1 MIPFFFLIFFLFNH
15 DSFSQ
20 QIVTVVAQ
28 PPEKKVTNDILKL
41 PAKILA
47 NEKVQI
53 TTVVSEKIKKIV
65 FKEGKFVKKNQVLI
79 ELYDDEERAIKKQ
92 IIAEVKEAQLNYE
105 RANKLFSKGN
115 ISQTI
120 LDNRLMLKDKLNARL
135 EEIDAKIN
143 DLKVLAPFDGITSVK
158 NFSEGSLVKPG
169 DIITTLYDVKNLKIQ
184 AKVPEKFINKIN
196 DKTIFSLRSSIDSDM
211 NIKGKVSIIDP
222 LIDDETRTFKII
234 GIINNPNN
242 LLKPGLM
249 VNLTFNFNDRES
261 FFIRENAVFNQDN
274 ISYVYLVN
282 QKNTVLKKKVNVGL
296 RRDGLVEII
305 DGLGSFDLVV
315 YEGINK
321 IKEGSLVKIK

>member
-1 MIPFFFLIFFLFNH
+1 MNFFFFLIFFLFYS

-20 QIVTVVAQ
+20 QIITVVAQ
-28 PPEKKVTNDILKL
+28 PPEKKTTNDILKL

-53 TTVVSEKIKKIV
+53 TSVVSEKIKKIT

-79 ELYDDEERAIKKQ
+79 ELFDDEEQAIKKQ
-92 IIAEVKEAQLNYE
+92 ILAEVKEAKLNYE

-120 LDNRLMLKDKLNARL
+120 LDNRLMLKDKLNAKL
-135 EEIDAKIN
+135 DEINAKIN
-143 DLKVLAPFDGITSVK
+143 DLKILAPFDGITSVK
-158 NFSEGSLVKPG
+158 NYSEGSLVKPG
-169 DIITTLYDVKNLKIQ
+169 DVITTLYDIQNLKIQ

-196 DKTIFSLRSSIDSDM
+196 DKTIFSLRSSIDSDI
-211 NIKGKVSIIDP
+211 NVKGKISIIDP

-234 GIINNPNN
+234 GIINNLDN

-249 VNLTFNFNDRES
+249 VNLTFFFKDRES

-282 QKNTVLKKKVNVGL
+282 KKNTVLKKKVDVGL
-296 RRDGLVEII
+296 RKDGFVEII
-305 DGLGSFDLVV
+305 DGLISFDLVV

-321 IKEGSLVKIK
+321 IKEGTSVKIK

>member
-1 MIPFFFLIFFLFNH
+1 MNLFFFLIFFLFFS

-20 QIVTVVAQ
+20 QAITVVAQ
-28 PPEKKVTNDILKL
+28 PPEKKITKDVLKL

-47 NEKVQI
+47 NEKVQL
-53 TTVVSEKIKKIV
+53 TTVISEKIKKIV
-65 FKEGKFVKKNQVLI
+65 FKEGKFVKKNQILI
-79 ELYDDEERAIKKQ
+79 ELFDDEEKAIKKQ
-92 IIAEVKEAQLNYE
+92 ILAEVKEAQMNYE
-105 RANKLFSKGN
+105 RASKLFSKGN

-135 EEIDAKIN
+135 EEINAKIN
-143 DLKVLAPFDGITSVK
+143 DLKILAPFDGITGVK
-158 NFSEGSLVKPG
+158 SFSEGSLVKPG
-169 DIITTLYDVKNLKIQ
+169 DVITTLYDIKKLKIQ

-196 DKTIFSLRSSIDSDM
+196 DKTIFSLRSSIDSDI
-211 NIKGKVSIIDP
+211 NVKGKVSIIDP

-234 GIINNPNN
+234 GIINNPKS

-282 QKNTVLKKKVNVGL
+282 KKNTVLKKKVNIGL
-296 RRDGLVEII
+296 RKDGLVEII
-305 DGLGSFDLVV
+305 DGLSSFDLVV

-321 IKEGSLVKIK
+321 IKEGTPVEIK

>member
-1 MIPFFFLIFFLFNH
+1 MNFFFFLIFFLFYG

-20 QIVTVVAQ
+20 QIITVVAQ

-53 TTVVSEKIKKIV
+53 TSVVSEKIKKIT

-79 ELYDDEERAIKKQ
+79 ELFDDEEQAIKKQ
-92 IIAEVKEAQLNYE
+92 ILAEVKEAQLNYE

-120 LDNRLMLKDKLNARL
+120 LDNRLMLKDKLNAKL
-135 EEIDAKIN
+135 DEINAKIN
-143 DLKVLAPFDGITSVK
+143 DLKILAPFDGITSVK
-158 NFSEGSLVKPG
+158 NYSEGSLVKPG
-169 DIITTLYDVKNLKIQ
+169 DVITTLYDIQNLKIQ

-196 DKTIFSLRSSIDSDM
+196 DKTFFSLRSSIDSDM
-211 NIKGKVSIIDP
+211 NVKGKVSIIDP

-234 GIINNPNN
+234 GIIKNLDN

-249 VNLTFNFNDRES
+249 VNLTFYFKDRES

-274 ISYVYLVN
+274 ISYVYLVDK
-282 QKNTVLKKKVNVGL
+282 KNTVLKKKSGCWSKKRWL
-296 RRDGLVEII
+296 C
-305 DGLGSFDLVV
+305 
-315 YEGINK
+315 
-321 IKEGSLVKIK
+321 

>member
-1 MIPFFFLIFFLFNH
+1 MNLFFFLIFFLFYS

-20 QIVTVVAQ
+20 QIITVVAQ
-28 PPEKKVTNDILKL
+28 TPEKKITNDILKL

-65 FKEGKFVKKNQVLI
+65 FKEGKFVKKNQVMI
-79 ELYDDEERAIKKQ
+79 ELFDDEERAIKKQ
-92 IIAEVKEAQLNYE
+92 ILAEVKEAQLNYE
-105 RANKLFSKGN
+105 RASKLFSKGN
-115 ISQTI
+115 ISQTV

-135 EEIDAKIN
+135 EEINAKIN

-169 DIITTLYDVKNLKIQ
+169 DVITTLYDIKNLKIQ
-184 AKVPEKFINKIN
+184 AKVPEKFINRIN
-196 DKTIFSLRSSIDSDM
+196 DKTFFSLRSSINSDI
-211 NIKGKVSIIDP
+211 NVKGNVSIIDP
-222 LIDDETRTFKII
+222 LVDDETRTFKII
-234 GIINNPNN
+234 GIINNPKN

-282 QKNTVLKKKVNVGL
+282 KKNIVLRKKVNVGL
-296 RRDGLVEII
+296 RKDGFVEIVE
-305 DGLGSFDLVV
+305 GLNSFDLVI

-321 IKEGSLVKIK
+321 IKEGTSVKIK

>member
-1 MIPFFFLIFFLFNH
+1 MNFFFFLVFFLFYS

-20 QIVTVVAQ
+20 QVITVVAQ
-28 PPEKKVTNDILKL
+28 PPEKKITNDVLKL

-47 NEKVQI
+47 NEKVQV

-65 FKEGKFVKKNQVLI
+65 FKEGKFVKKNQILI
-79 ELYDDEERAIKKQ
+79 ELFDDEERAIKKQ
-92 IIAEVKEAQLNYE
+92 ILAEVKEAQMNYE
-105 RANKLFSKGN
+105 RASKLFSKGN

-120 LDNRLMLKDKLNARL
+120 LDNRLMLKDKFNARL
-135 EEIDAKIN
+135 EEINAKIN
-143 DLKVLAPFDGITSVK
+143 DLKILAPFDGITGVK
-158 NFSEGSLVKPG
+158 NYSEGSLVKPG
-169 DIITTLYDVKNLKIQ
+169 DIITTLYDIKTLKIQ

-196 DKTIFSLRSSIDSDM
+196 DKTIFFLRSSIDSDM
-211 NIKGKVSIIDP
+211 IVKGKVSIIDP

-234 GIINNPNN
+234 GIINNPNS

-249 VNLTFNFNDRES
+249 VDLTFNFNDRES

-282 QKNTVLKKKVNVGL
+282 KKNTVLKKKVNIGL
-296 RRDGLVEII
+296 RKDGLVEII
-305 DGLGSFDLVV
+305 DGLSSFDLVV

-321 IKEGSLVKIK
+321 IKEGTSVKIK

>member
-1 MIPFFFLIFFLFNH
+1 MNLFFFFLIFFLFYS

-20 QIVTVVAQ
+20 QIITVVAQ
-28 PPEKKVTNDILKL
+28 PPEKKITNDILKL

-53 TTVVSEKIKKIV
+53 TTVVSEKIKKIT

-79 ELYDDEERAIKKQ
+79 ELFDDEEQAIKKQ
-92 IIAEVKEAQLNYE
+92 ILAEVKEAQLNYE

-120 LDNRLMLKDKLNARL
+120 LDNRLMLKDKLNAKL
-135 EEIDAKIN
+135 DEINAKIN
-143 DLKVLAPFDGITSVK
+143 DLKILAPFDGITSVK

-169 DIITTLYDVKNLKIQ
+169 DVITTLYDIQNLKIQ

-196 DKTIFSLRSSIDSDM
+196 DKTIFSLRSSIDSDI
-211 NIKGKVSIIDP
+211 NVKGKVSIIDP

-234 GIINNPNN
+234 GIINNPDN

-249 VNLTFNFNDRES
+249 VNLTFYFNDRES

-282 QKNTVLKKKVNVGL
+282 KKNTVLKKK
-296 RRDGLVEII
+296 
-305 DGLGSFDLVV
+305 
-315 YEGINK
+315 
-321 IKEGSLVKIK
+321 

>member
-1 MIPFFFLIFFLFNH
+1 MNFFFFLIFFLFYS

-28 PPEKKVTNDILKL
+28 PPEKKVTSDILKL

-53 TTVVSEKIKKIV
+53 TSVVSEKIKKIT

-79 ELYDDEERAIKKQ
+79 ELFDDEEQAIKKQ
-92 IIAEVKEAQLNYE
+92 IVAEVKEAQLNYE

-120 LDNRLMLKDKLNARL
+120 LDNRLMLKDKLNAKL
-135 EEIDAKIN
+135 DEINAKIN
-143 DLKVLAPFDGITSVK
+143 DLKILAPFDGIISVK
-158 NFSEGSLVKPG
+158 NYSEGSLVKPG
-169 DIITTLYDVKNLKIQ
+169 DVITTLYDIQNLKIQ

-196 DKTIFSLRSSIDSDM
+196 DKTIFSLRSSIDSDI
-211 NIKGKVSIIDP
+211 NVKGKVSIIDP

-234 GIINNPNN
+234 GIINNLDN

-249 VNLTFNFNDRES
+249 VNLTFYFKDRES

-282 QKNTVLKKKVNVGL
+282 KKKYSFKKKSECWSKK
-296 RRDGLVEII
+296 RRLC
-305 DGLGSFDLVV
+305 
-315 YEGINK
+315 
-321 IKEGSLVKIK
+321 

>member
-1 MIPFFFLIFFLFNH
+1 MNFFFFFIFFLFCS

-53 TTVVSEKIKKIV
+53 TSVVSEKIKKIT
-65 FKEGKFVKKNQVLI
+65 FKEGKFIKKNQVLI
-79 ELYDDEERAIKKQ
+79 ELFDDEEQAIKKQ
-92 IIAEVKEAQLNYE
+92 ILAEVKEAQLNYE

-120 LDNRLMLKDKLNARL
+120 LDNRLMLKDKLNAKL
-135 EEIDAKIN
+135 DEINAKIN
-143 DLKVLAPFDGITSVK
+143 DLKILAPFDGITSVK
-158 NFSEGSLVKPG
+158 NYSEGSLVKPG
-169 DIITTLYDVKNLKIQ
+169 DVITTLYDIQNLKIQ

-196 DKTIFSLRSSIDSDM
+196 DKTIFSLRSSIDSDI
-211 NIKGKVSIIDP
+211 NVKGKVSIIDP

-234 GIINNPNN
+234 GIINNLDN

-249 VNLTFNFNDRES
+249 VNLTFYFKDRES

-282 QKNTVLKKKVNVGL
+282 KKNTVLKKKSECWSKK
-296 RRDGLVEII
+296 RRLC
-305 DGLGSFDLVV
+305 
-315 YEGINK
+315 
-321 IKEGSLVKIK
+321 